1 VISGAGPS
9 LLALCTADR
18 AQAVGRAMLLAWHK
32 AGVESRTEVLNLQTE
47 GSRWQPLQDR

>member
-1 VISGAGPS
+1 
-9 LLALCTADR
+9 
-18 AQAVGRAMLLAWHK
+18 MLLAWHK